1 MSTGNDAK
9 QNPEA
14 ITGAALLLANA
25 LVMSS
30 LQPRASADQSPDQID
45 PNMFLTERYTITD
58 FNRESI
64 SYSTKDDY
72 IRGLVKTLAYV
83 DDGRFILKKK
93 DKKEKIT
100 FEIVTSKDLLNIFK
114 VKAKYTEEH
123 IVTQD
128 DIDKA
133 IRSHKKKPILGEKL
147 QIKKSVNVSDMLSDK
162 DVSSKFKHFENISIV
177 GDDEHTFGLFR
188 PPNPLDSYIPIQ
200 NNPELINDFMKL
212 IEDQLF
218 DENAIR
224 SWRHFIMTNAY
235 LLKYH
240 QKPNVFFVKFSST
253 GETGKNFIDKAFSK
267 LYEGFTLLGV
277 TEQQLAEKHN
287 GGMVDKLYRS
297 YDEFST
303 TNYSDK
309 SINNIVKRLTND
321 TMAARAMG
329 VDTKEVDD
337 LAIDVLNT
345 NDPGI
350 YGMVRSN
357 DDALKSRLCIMRMK
371 ERTMKESPYASAM
384 NTLDDKSFAYSLYCY
399 LMGINLDDYVKQ
411 KAFSRYP
418 LEETSKIIRQL
429 NEIRPSTLE
438 DFLDSIH
445 DEFQT
450 KETKDKR
457 MIDFIKVSDL
467 NYKYKQYMAGN
478 KYKLSDSALK
488 RELEEMGIHKARAF
502 KIGQSTY
509 SVYWRE
515 HVEKEPDE
523 IVDLFEENIEFPF
536 F

>member
-1 MSTGNDAK
+1 MHTDEQSPD
-9 QNPEA
+9 A

-25 LVMSS
+25 MMMSAFNPCPEVN
-30 LQPRASADQSPDQID
+30 QPLIEHVD
-45 PNMFLTERYTITD
+45 PNSFLTERYTITD

-64 SYSTKDDY
+64 NFNKKEEY
-72 IRGLVKTLAYV
+72 INALVKCLAYV

-93 DKKEKIT
+93 DKKEKIS
-100 FEIVTSKDLLNIFK
+100 FEVLVPKDLLSIFK
-114 VKAKYTEEH
+114 VKAKFTEEH
-123 IVTQD
+123 VATQE
-128 DIDKA
+128 DINRA
-133 IRSHKKKPILGEKL
+133 IKNHKKKPNLGETT
-147 QIKKSVNVSDMLSDK
+147 QIKRVVNISELLSDR
-162 DVSSKFKHFENISIV
+162 DVYSRFKHFENISIV
-177 GDDEHTFGLFR
+177 GDDLHTFGLYR
-188 PPNPLDSYIPIQ
+188 PPNPANSYVPIE
-200 NNPELINDFMKL
+200 NNPKLVHDFMQL

-218 DENAIR
+218 DENAIK
-224 SWRHFIMTNAY
+224 SWRHFIMTNAF
-235 LLKYH
+235 LLQYH
-240 QKPNVFFVKFSST
+240 QKPNEFFVKFSAT
-253 GETGKNFIDKAFSK
+253 GETGKNFIDKAFSR

-329 VDTKEVDD
+329 VDTKEVED

-357 DDALKSRLCIMRMK
+357 DDALKSRLCVIRMK
-371 ERTMKESPYASAM
+371 ERTMKESPYALSM
-384 NTLDDKSFAYSLYCY
+384 NTIDDNSFAYSLYCY
-399 LMGINLDDYVKQ
+399 LMGINLEDYVKN

-418 LEETSKIIRQL
+418 LEATNKIIAQL
-429 NEIRPSTLE
+429 NEIKPSTLE
-438 DFLDSIH
+438 DFIEGIY

-457 MIDFIKVSDL
+457 LIDFIRTSDL
-467 NYKYKQYMAGN
+467 HLKYKQYMAGN

-502 KIGQSTY
+502 KIGSNTY

-515 HVEKEPDE
+515 HVEKEQE
-523 IVDLFEENIEFPF
+523 EVIDLFEENIEFPF

>member
-177 GDDEHTFGLFR
+177 GDDEHTFG
-188 PPNPLDSYIPIQ
+188 
-200 NNPELINDFMKL
+200 
-212 IEDQLF
+212 
-218 DENAIR
+218 
-224 SWRHFIMTNAY
+224 TNAY

-536 F
+536 FCTLIRYKKKMLKT